1 MKDKLAYL
9 YRSVKNFRK
18 TAVCPNCAGT
28 HFILTDR
35 KYVFTRLLKCTRCR
49 LNVRFP
55 LDDPTF
61 MESFYQQD
69 YQAHYSEETHSITDL
84 PTDDALARMMAD
96 NFPDK
101 RNHAPFVGALLHN
114 IKGKV
119 LDYGCSWGYSVFH
132 LLKAGYDAEGFEIS
146 RPRAAFGKKLGVTI
160 HHRHEDIG
168 ADFDLVMSNHAIEHL
183 PVVADFI
190 TLAAS
195 RLKKEGLFIAFC
207 PNGSPE
213 YRQREPGIFHVNW
226 GFLHPNYLDVDFAAY
241 TFRKNPYLIL
251 TADWKYDLNVLAAW
265 DGKSQQIGNLRNG
278 KELFIIAK
286 PNIVL

>member
-1 MKDKLAYL
+1 VL
-9 YRSVKNFRK
+9 
-18 TAVCPNCAGT
+18 
-28 HFILTDR
+28 IDR
-35 KYVFTRLLKCTRCR
+35 KFFFTRLLKCAQCK

-55 LDDPTF
+55 LDDSAF
-61 MESFYQQD
+61 MESFYQQS
-69 YQAHYSEETHSITDL
+69 YQAHYSEETHSITDM
-84 PTDDALARMMAD
+84 PADDALLKMMAE

-101 RNHAPFVGALLHN
+101 RNHAPFVKALLN
-114 IKGKV
+114 SETGKV

-132 LLKAGYDAEGFEIS
+132 LLKAGYNAEGFEIS

-160 HHRHEDIG
+160 HYQHENIG
-168 ADFDLVMSNHAIEHL
+168 TGFDLVMSNHAIEHL

-190 TLAAS
+190 LLAATL
-195 RLKKEGLFIAFC
+195 LKKEGLFMAFC

-213 YRQREPGIFHVNW
+213 YRQREPNVFHVNW
-226 GFLHPNYLDVDFAAY
+226 GFLHPNYLDVEFAAH

-251 TADWKYDLNVLAAW
+251 TGDWNYDLNLLTTW